1 VAHRSTTQVRNQR
14 RVELLIRLAAPALDL
29 VLYAGE
35 QASKVVGRNQIGP
48 EPADASHATAS
59 RSYLTEGRSGLPPGT
74 RH

>member
-1 VAHRSTTQVRNQR
+1 LPTVAHRSTTQVRNTR
-14 RVELLIRLAAPALDL
+14 RVESLIRLAAPALDL

-48 EPADASHATAS
+48 EPA
-59 RSYLTEGRSGLPPGT
+59 RRPGLPPGT